1 MEQYPLF
8 YLLISAFGLTFI
20 LGTEIDGNVGGF
32 FASVSATTYVATN
45 TAAAVAT
52 ATPIF
57 HNAMP
62 PNTAAGTAKSP
73 VRSDLFTGLFFTKS
87 EHIR

>member
-1 MEQYPLF
+1 MEMLV
-8 YLLISAFGLTFI
+8 
-20 LGTEIDGNVGGF
+20 DF

-73 VRSDLFTGLFFTKS
+73 VRSDLFTGLFSQKANIFVENKLSVGVLT
-87 EHIR
+87 